1 MTTNAHPHLSQKDT
15 SPAEGQPETVS
26 LAVWRTHFT
35 TNATLGALYINGQFF
50 CHTLEPRTRASG
62 TPKIP
67 GKKGNIA
74 CGLTLFRHVSPISA
88 VILGHVHG
96 VENSLFSAMCQALAG
111 FSSMWATRPLTPQV
125 ASSWERPKHPSASSI
140 LWPPFA
146 GS

>member
-35 TNATLGALYINGQFF
+35 TNPAHDLRELRRFQARRPY
-50 CHTLEPRTRASG
+50 
-62 TPKIP
+62 PK
-67 GKKGNIA
+67 GDIA

-96 VENSLFSAMCQALAG
+96 VENSLFFAMCQDLAG